1 MMKQKAENG
10 QLHNE
15 QGTSRE
21 TSYELLRILAM
32 CMIISLHYLSKGNVL
47 TSLADSGKM
56 NAAEVAAW
64 VVEALCLPAVNV
76 YVLISG
82 YFGRS
87 GSFRMSKVI
96 RLWGTAI
103 FYSVGI
109 TLILGMTGNLTTA
122 QGTMAVSEL
131 TIYDW
136 MNVVFPVVTEEYWF
150 LTAYLILY
158 LFMPFLNAGMEKLSQ
173 KDFRRIL
180 ISLLIFFSVA
190 KSVLPM
196 QLPTDHKGYDVLWF
210 VCLYLLGGYFGRY
223 GCKVFERLWSSALL
237 YLLSALGIVGL
248 AFGAR
253 HLYLTKGMLADF
265 ALTNYFYTYNH
276 ILCLTASIGLFG
288 MFTRLHMKKQKLS
301 GCICYAASCTM
312 AVYLIHEQL
321 YLRYLWPKWF
331 GVQKQAGSFIFLP
344 HMLVTVVCVFLVCTA
359 VESIRKRIVR
369 CIWHRR

>member
-96 RLWGTAI
+96 RLWRTAI

-131 TIYDW
+131 TI
-136 MNVVFPVVTEEYWF
+136 
-150 LTAYLILY
+150 
-158 LFMPFLNAGMEKLSQ
+158 
-173 KDFRRIL
+173 
-180 ISLLIFFSVA
+180 
-190 KSVLPM
+190 
-196 QLPTDHKGYDVLWF
+196 
-210 VCLYLLGGYFGRY
+210 
-223 GCKVFERLWSSALL
+223 
-237 YLLSALGIVGL
+237 
-248 AFGAR
+248 
-253 HLYLTKGMLADF
+253 
-265 ALTNYFYTYNH
+265 
-276 ILCLTASIGLFG
+276 
-288 MFTRLHMKKQKLS
+288 
-301 GCICYAASCTM
+301 
-312 AVYLIHEQL
+312 
-321 YLRYLWPKWF
+321 
-331 GVQKQAGSFIFLP
+331 
-344 HMLVTVVCVFLVCTA
+344 
-359 VESIRKRIVR
+359 
-369 CIWHRR
+369 